1 MATLNLKGDYGV
13 EILSYY
19 LWGAEKEGKAP
30 TRSEIADEKWIDKKA
45 VTVSIKASE
54 YMQYVDRYTNAK
66 SFGIFNKFF
75 NKIFT
80 QSELQSVNATLNSD
94 GNYELNLKQISKIIY
109 GEEDYLTKEKGINR
123 VLGVS
128 HYKLDTNSS
137 DYAKRAF
144 TFGSTKMTYDINV
157 KFIIDG
163 KTLQAKALND
173 LAIYPKDDD
182 FDFVGGAGSFLANHY
197 LEKLTDPSGIGRKVM
212 IKFDNDIKAISLRKD
227 EFLNLENKTNSQ
239 NSMNTDAFAKYFNNN
254 ILGSKV
260 IDYLDKDGK
269 LVMFGSS
276 GNDTLS
282 GTKAKNLDFDEFLFS
297 ELGGITNHYKKYVD
311 NGIHYID
318 GDGADSITGTDKD
331 DILKGGSGADTLNG
345 KEGYDIYY
353 ADNGDTIYD
362 FDGKG
367 RVYLHNTQLR
377 GGKFNENL
385 SSGNIEIYES
395 NDGNITYEYDTNS
408 KTLKAN
414 GLTIND
420 FDNEELEI
428 NLTKELVNEFA
439 ILSDTTGSMGG
450 AINSVKAQAID
461 IVNSAFERDPN
472 ARIGVFGYNDPS
484 VQTFTNL
491 TNDQGAVIS
500 AINSLYADDGG
511 DTPEMTYRGIYNAAN
526 SNWSEYSVKRIFIFG
541 DAPAKD
547 TDFKETAL
555 AALKP
560 NNSQSGIKTR
570 SAFSS
575 NSNDDSLSNIQVFA
589 IQTGGGDDVAKE
601 FREIAEFSGGAYIN
615 LATSGYDSVADILF
629 DMMNLGTSKSE
640 TIIGNDKNN
649 TLNGKGGDDI
659 LQGGLGSD
667 TYEFDDNFGKDTI
680 IETNPNNN
688 DKNIIKFNNL
698 TTIKDLTFT
707 QNANDLI
714 INHKNKQNSITI
726 KGFYTNETKI
736 SFLEFADGSKLSN
749 TDLKDFALMQ
759 NNKSMLHYAQANEPN
774 LNENLKSTFFMADKN
789 TPSNI
794 SGAMLNDSLIGSDK
808 NDSIWGGYGN
818 DILIGKKGN
827 DTLNG
832 GKGDDKYI
840 YTKFDGSDIIQDN
853 GGSDTLVLRG
863 ISKDEANFTQS
874 GKDLIIS
881 FNFNNDKI
889 TIKDH
894 FKWLFGKPNKI
905 ENIIFDKDE
914 NLTISQIDEFITN
927 KWNKITYNDI
937 SNKFNSNISE
947 SVGEFISQ
955 EKIDKIIEQINT
967 YSDDKGLGN
976 FAFNDIQNSQ
986 NLQLY
991 GV

>member
-1 MATLNLKGDYGV
+1 MQNLFNT
-13 EILSYY
+13 I
-19 LWGAEKEGKAP
+19 
-30 TRSEIADEKWIDKKA
+30 I
-45 VTVSIKASE
+45 
-54 YMQYVDRYTNAK
+54 DRYKNIVK
-66 SFGIFNKFF
+66 NKVGQAVYD
-75 NKIFT
+75 K
-80 QSELQSVNATLNSD
+80 LDNSD
-94 GNYELNLKQISKIIY
+94 EMIALVSLAYNSGGSLIGNNLVKAIKDGDRVAAWYEIRY
-109 GEEDYLTKEKGINR
+109 GSNAERSDGLQNRRTKESDIFGLYDSSSISDNEAKHVIRFLESKRTHIESYLKACNP
-123 VLGVS
+123 
-128 HYKLDTNSS
+128 NSQS
-137 DYAKRAF
+137 SY
-144 TFGSTKMTYDINV
+144 N
-157 KFIIDG
+157 
-163 KTLQAKALND
+163 LND
-173 LAIYPKDDD
+173 LNEELRPAINLLVSKYGDREIN
-182 FDFVGGAGSFLANHY
+182 ANDI
-197 LEKLTDPSGIGRKVM
+197 LNRNGKIIIGQGIGQIPEKHADGATGINDSLNGTNGNDLIFAERG
-212 IKFDNDIKAISLRKD
+212 NDIVNA
-227 EFLNLENKTNSQ
+227 
-239 NSMNTDAFAKYFNNN
+239 
-254 ILGSKV
+254 G
-260 IDYLDKDGK
+260 G
-269 LVMFGSS
+269 
-276 GNDTLS
+276 GNDVIY
-282 GTKAKNLDFDEFLFS
+282 G
-297 ELGGITNHYKKYVD
+297 
-311 NGIHYID
+311 
-318 GDGADSITGTDKD
+318 GDGS
-331 DILKGGSGADTLNG
+331 DTLNG
-345 KEGYDIYY
+345 GSGYDTYY
-353 ADNGDTIYD
+353 ADNQDTIYD
-362 FDGKG
+362 SDGKG
-367 RVYLHNTQLR
+367 RVYLNNTQLR

-385 SSGNIEIYES
+385 SSGNIKIYES

-575 NSNDDSLSNIQVFA
+575 NSNDDNLSNIQVFA

-818 DILIGKKGN
+818 DILIGKKWN

-894 FKWLFGKPNKI
+894 FKGLLRSNKI

-914 NLTISQIDEFITN
+914 NLTISQIDEFIAN

-976 FAFNDIQNSQ
+976 FAFNDTQNSQ

>member
-239 NSMNTDAFAKYFNNN
+239 SSMDIDAFAYYFNNN
-254 ILGSKV
+254 ILSSRV

-282 GTKAKNLDFDEFLFS
+282 GTKAKNLDFDELLFS

-311 NGIHYID
+311 NGIHYIG

-362 FDGKG
+362 SDGKG
-367 RVYLHNTQLR
+367 RVYLNNTQLR

-555 AALKP
+555 TALKP
-560 NNSQSGIKTR
+560 NSTKTR
-570 SAFSS
+570 DAFK
-575 NSNDDSLSNIQVFA
+575 SNDSDLNNIQVFA
-589 IQTGGGDDVAKE
+589 IQTGGGAEVAKE

-615 LATSGYDSVADILF
+615 LATSDYESVADILF
-629 DMMNLGTSKSE
+629 DMMNLGTNKSE

-853 GGSDTLVLRG
+853 GGSDTLVLKG

-894 FKWLFGKPNKI
+894 FKGLLRSNKI

>member
-1 MATLNLKGDYGV
+1 
-13 EILSYY
+13 
-19 LWGAEKEGKAP
+19 
-30 TRSEIADEKWIDKKA
+30 
-45 VTVSIKASE
+45 
-54 YMQYVDRYTNAK
+54 
-66 SFGIFNKFF
+66 
-75 NKIFT
+75 
-80 QSELQSVNATLNSD
+80 
-94 GNYELNLKQISKIIY
+94 
-109 GEEDYLTKEKGINR
+109 
-123 VLGVS
+123 
-128 HYKLDTNSS
+128 
-137 DYAKRAF
+137 
-144 TFGSTKMTYDINV
+144 
-157 KFIIDG
+157 
-163 KTLQAKALND
+163 
-173 LAIYPKDDD
+173 
-182 FDFVGGAGSFLANHY
+182 
-197 LEKLTDPSGIGRKVM
+197 
-212 IKFDNDIKAISLRKD
+212 
-227 EFLNLENKTNSQ
+227 
-239 NSMNTDAFAKYFNNN
+239 
-254 ILGSKV
+254 
-260 IDYLDKDGK
+260 
-269 LVMFGSS
+269 
-276 GNDTLS
+276 
-282 GTKAKNLDFDEFLFS
+282 
-297 ELGGITNHYKKYVD
+297 
-311 NGIHYID
+311 
-318 GDGADSITGTDKD
+318 
-331 DILKGGSGADTLNG
+331 
-345 KEGYDIYY
+345 
-353 ADNGDTIYD
+353 
-362 FDGKG
+362 
-367 RVYLHNTQLR
+367 
-377 GGKFNENL
+377 
-385 SSGNIEIYES
+385 
-395 NDGNITYEYDTNS
+395 
-408 KTLKAN
+408 
-414 GLTIND
+414 
-420 FDNEELEI
+420 
-428 NLTKELVNEFA
+428 
-439 ILSDTTGSMGG
+439 
-450 AINSVKAQAID
+450 
-461 IVNSAFERDPN
+461 
-472 ARIGVFGYNDPS
+472 
-484 VQTFTNL
+484 
-491 TNDQGAVIS
+491 
-500 AINSLYADDGG
+500 
-511 DTPEMTYRGIYNAAN
+511 MTYRGIYNAAN

-575 NSNDDSLSNIQVFA
+575 NSNDNSLSNIQVFA

-714 INHKNKQNSITI
+714 INHKNKQNNITI

-881 FNFNNDKI
+881 FNFNDDKI
-889 TIKDH
+889 TIKNH

>member
-30 TRSEIADEKWIDKKA
+30 TRSEIVDEKWIDKKA

-75 NKIFT
+75 NKTFT
-80 QSELQSVNATLNSD
+80 RSELQSVNATLNSD
-94 GNYELNLKQISKIIY
+94 ENYELNLKQISKIIY

-144 TFGSTKMTYDINV
+144 VFGSTQISYDTKV

-163 KTLQAKALND
+163 STLKAKTLSNLI
-173 LAIYPKDDD
+173 IYPLDDN
-182 FDFVGGAGSFLANHY
+182 FDFVGGLGTAIPNHY
-197 LEKLTDPSGIGRKVM
+197 LKKLTDPSNIGKTVA
-212 IKFDNDIKAISLRKD
+212 IKFENDVKPISLTRD
-227 EFLNLENKTNSQ
+227 EFINLENKTNVKSD
-239 NSMNTDAFAKYFNNN
+239 MNTDAFAHYFNND
-254 ILGSKV
+254 ILSSKV

-269 LVMFGSS
+269 LVMFGSN
-276 GNDTLS
+276 GKDTLS
-282 GTKAKNLDFDEFLFS
+282 GTQAKNLDFDEFLFS
-297 ELGGITNHYKKYVD
+297 EFGGVANHYKKYVD
-311 NGIHYID
+311 NGIHYIG

-362 FDGKG
+362 SDGKG
-367 RVYLHNTQLR
+367 RVYLNNTQLR

-601 FREIAEFSGGAYIN
+601 FIEIAEFSGGAYIN

-759 NNKSMLHYAQANEPN
+759 NNKSILHYAQANEPN

-818 DILIGKKGN
+818 DILMGKKGD

-840 YTKFDGSDIIQDN
+840 YTKFDGNDTIQDN
-853 GGSDTLVLRG
+853 GGSDTLVLKG
-863 ISKDEANFTQS
+863 ISKDEANFTKQ

-889 TIKDH
+889 TIKNH
-894 FKWLFGKPNKI
+894 FKGLLKSNKI

-914 NLTISQIDEFITN
+914 NLTISQIDEFIAN

-976 FAFNDIQNSQ
+976 FAFNDTQNSQ

>member
-1 MATLNLKGDYGV
+1 MD
-13 EILSYY
+13 
-19 LWGAEKEGKAP
+19 W
-30 TRSEIADEKWIDKKA
+30 
-45 VTVSIKASE
+45 
-54 YMQYVDRYTNAK
+54 
-66 SFGIFNKFF
+66 
-75 NKIFT
+75 
-80 QSELQSVNATLNSD
+80 
-94 GNYELNLKQISKIIY
+94 
-109 GEEDYLTKEKGINR
+109 
-123 VLGVS
+123 
-128 HYKLDTNSS
+128 
-137 DYAKRAF
+137 
-144 TFGSTKMTYDINV
+144 
-157 KFIIDG
+157 
-163 KTLQAKALND
+163 
-173 LAIYPKDDD
+173 
-182 FDFVGGAGSFLANHY
+182 
-197 LEKLTDPSGIGRKVM
+197 
-212 IKFDNDIKAISLRKD
+212 
-227 EFLNLENKTNSQ
+227 
-239 NSMNTDAFAKYFNNN
+239 
-254 ILGSKV
+254 
-260 IDYLDKDGK
+260 
-269 LVMFGSS
+269 
-276 GNDTLS
+276 
-282 GTKAKNLDFDEFLFS
+282 
-297 ELGGITNHYKKYVD
+297 
-311 NGIHYID
+311 
-318 GDGADSITGTDKD
+318 
-331 DILKGGSGADTLNG
+331 
-345 KEGYDIYY
+345 
-353 ADNGDTIYD
+353 
-362 FDGKG
+362 
-367 RVYLHNTQLR
+367 
-377 GGKFNENL
+377 
-385 SSGNIEIYES
+385 
-395 NDGNITYEYDTNS
+395 
-408 KTLKAN
+408 
-414 GLTIND
+414 LTIND

-491 TNDQGAVIS
+491 TNDQGAIIS
-500 AINSLYADDGG
+500 AINSLYAKDGG
-511 DTPEMTYRGIYNAAN
+511 DYEEMTYHGIYNAAN
-526 SNWSEYSVKRIFIFG
+526 ANWSEYSVKRIFIFG

-547 TDFKETAL
+547 TEFKETAL
-555 AALKP
+555 AALRP
-560 NNSQSGIKTR
+560 NISQGGIKTR
-570 SAFSS
+570 SAFDANFT
-575 NSNDDSLSNIQVFA
+575 NSNENDLNNIQVFT
-589 IQTGGGDDVAKE
+589 IQTGGGADVEKE
-601 FREIAEFSGGAYIN
+601 FKEIAEFSGGAYIN

-659 LQGGLGSD
+659 LSGGNGSD
-667 TYEFDDNFGKDTI
+667 TYLFDDNFGKDTI
-680 IETNPNNN
+680 IETNPNNK
-688 DKNIIKFNNL
+688 DTNIIKFTNNTRL
-698 TTIKDLTFT
+698 SDLTFT

-759 NNKSMLHYAQANEPN
+759 NNKSILHYAQANEPN

-853 GGSDTLVLRG
+853 GGSDTLVLKG

-881 FNFNNDKI
+881 FNFNDDKI
-889 TIKDH
+889 TIKNH

-914 NLTISQIDEFITN
+914 NLELSQIDNFIAN
-927 KWNKITYNDI
+927 KYNKITYNDI

>member
-30 TRSEIADEKWIDKKA
+30 TRSEIVDEKWIDKKA

-75 NKIFT
+75 NKTFT
-80 QSELQSVNATLNSD
+80 RSELQSVNATLNSD
-94 GNYELNLKQISKIIY
+94 ENYELNLKQISKIIY

-144 TFGSTKMTYDINV
+144 VFGSTQISYDTKV

-163 KTLQAKALND
+163 STLKAKTLSNLI
-173 LAIYPKDDD
+173 IYPLDDN
-182 FDFVGGAGSFLANHY
+182 FDFVGGLGTAIPNHY
-197 LEKLTDPSGIGRKVM
+197 LKKLTDPSNIGKTVA
-212 IKFDNDIKAISLRKD
+212 IKFENDVKPISLTRD
-227 EFLNLENKTNSQ
+227 EFINLENKTNVKSD
-239 NSMNTDAFAKYFNNN
+239 MNTDAFAHYFNND
-254 ILGSKV
+254 ILSSKV

-269 LVMFGSS
+269 LVMFGSN
-276 GNDTLS
+276 GKDTLS
-282 GTKAKNLDFDEFLFS
+282 GTQAKNLDFDEFLFS
-297 ELGGITNHYKKYVD
+297 EFGGVANHYKKYVD
-311 NGIHYID
+311 NGIHYIG

-362 FDGKG
+362 SDGKG
-367 RVYLHNTQLR
+367 RVYLNNTQLR

-500 AINSLYADDGG
+500 AINSLYADNGG

-601 FREIAEFSGGAYIN
+601 FIEIAEFSGGAYIN

-759 NNKSMLHYAQANEPN
+759 NNKSILHYAQANEPN

-818 DILIGKKGN
+818 DILMGKKGD

-840 YTKFDGSDIIQDN
+840 YTKFDGNDTIQDN
-853 GGSDTLVLRG
+853 GGSDTLVLKG
-863 ISKDEANFTQS
+863 ISKDEANFTKQ

-889 TIKDH
+889 TIKNH
-894 FKWLFGKPNKI
+894 FKGLLKSNKI

-914 NLTISQIDEFITN
+914 NLTISQIDEFIAN

-976 FAFNDIQNSQ
+976 FAFNDTQNSQ

>member
-1 MATLNLKGDYGV
+1 MSNKFTLTVKIVDSSATYTND
-13 EILSYY
+13 
-19 LWGAEKEGKAP
+19 EGKE
-30 TRSEIADEKWIDKKA
+30 SGSWFGH
-45 VTVSIKASE
+45 VWYSI
-54 YMQYVDRYTNAK
+54 
-66 SFGIFNKFF
+66 
-75 NKIFT
+75 
-80 QSELQSVNATLNSD
+80 SD
-94 GNYELNLKQISKIIY
+94 GISEKSYGYDKRKGVNSEDDTSYHKPYYYTGTITISEDQYNKLLNFGERDGENLYGFEDNNYDGLTNSCIDFTWKALSIAGFNPKDIQGDLIPSHNADDFDETLYKLLFGNNKEWEKSSANSGNYHVIY
-109 GEEDYLTKEKGINR
+109 GGKESDNIN
-123 VLGVS
+123 S
-128 HYKLDTNSS
+128 NSDTNSVYGG
-137 DYAKRAF
+137 DGDD
-144 TFGSTKMTYDINV
+144 TINGNFLDQ
-157 KFIIDG
+157 KLYGGDG
-163 KTLQAKALND
+163 ND
-173 LAIYPKDDD
+173 TIYGNDGINTI
-182 FDFVGGAGSFLANHY
+182 VGG
-197 LEKLTDPSGIGRKVM
+197 
-212 IKFDNDIKAISLRKD
+212 
-227 EFLNLENKTNSQ
+227 
-239 NSMNTDAFAKYFNNN
+239 
-254 ILGSKV
+254 
-260 IDYLDKDGK
+260 
-269 LVMFGSS
+269 S
-276 GNDTLS
+276 GNDKLYGGKGDDFIYAGKYMKGNNEIDSSETGGVNFLDGGYGSDILFGSAADDTLI
-282 GTKAKNLDFDEFLFS
+282 GGDDNYFDHLIGG
-297 ELGGITNHYKKYVD
+297 LGYDTYYAN
-311 NGIHYID
+311 
-318 GDGADSITGTDKD
+318 DKD
-331 DILKGGSGADTLNG
+331 
-345 KEGYDIYY
+345 
-353 ADNGDTIYD
+353 TITD
-362 FDGKG
+362 SDGKG
-367 RVYLHNTQLR
+367 RVYLNGTQLR
-377 GGKFNENL
+377 GGKFDENL
-385 SSGNIEIYES
+385 SSGNIEIYKS
-395 NDGNITYEYDTNS
+395 NDGSIIYEYNTSS
-408 KTLKAN
+408 KTLKVN
-414 GLTIND
+414 ELTIND

-450 AINSVKAQAID
+450 AINSVKNQAID
-461 IVNSAFERDPN
+461 IVNSAFVKDPN
-472 ARIGVFGYNDPS
+472 TKIGVFGYNDPS
-484 VQTFTNL
+484 VQTFSNL
-491 TNDQGAVIS
+491 TNDQGAIIS
-500 AINSLYADDGG
+500 AINSLYAKDGG
-511 DTPEMTYRGIYNAAN
+511 DYEEMTYHGIYNAAN
-526 SNWSEYSVKRIFIFG
+526 ANWSEYSVKRIFIFG

-555 AALKP
+555 AALRP
-560 NNSQSGIKTR
+560 NISQGGIKTR
-570 SAFSS
+570 SAFDANFT
-575 NSNDDSLSNIQVFA
+575 NSNENDLNNIQVFT
-589 IQTGGGDDVAKE
+589 IQTGDGDDVAKE

-976 FAFNDIQNSQ
+976 FAFNDTQNSQ

>member
-1 MATLNLKGDYGV
+1 MSNKFTLTVKIVDSSATYTNN
-13 EILSYY
+13 
-19 LWGAEKEGKAP
+19 EGKE
-30 TRSEIADEKWIDKKA
+30 SGSWFGHIWY
-45 VTVSIKASE
+45 SI
-54 YMQYVDRYTNAK
+54 
-66 SFGIFNKFF
+66 
-75 NKIFT
+75 
-80 QSELQSVNATLNSD
+80 SD
-94 GNYELNLKQISKIIY
+94 GISEKSYGYDKRKGVNSEDDTSYHKPYYYTGTITISEDQYNKLLNFGERDGENLYGFEDNNYDGLTNSCIDFTWKALSIAGFNPKDIQGDLIPSHNADDFDETLYKLLFGNNKEWEKSSANSGNYHVIY
-109 GEEDYLTKEKGINR
+109 GGKESDNIN
-123 VLGVS
+123 S
-128 HYKLDTNSS
+128 NSDTNSVYGG
-137 DYAKRAF
+137 D
-144 TFGSTKMTYDINV
+144 GDDIINGNFLDQ
-157 KFIIDG
+157 KLYGGDG
-163 KTLQAKALND
+163 ND
-173 LAIYPKDDD
+173 TIYGNDGMNTI
-182 FDFVGGAGSFLANHY
+182 VGG
-197 LEKLTDPSGIGRKVM
+197 
-212 IKFDNDIKAISLRKD
+212 
-227 EFLNLENKTNSQ
+227 
-239 NSMNTDAFAKYFNNN
+239 
-254 ILGSKV
+254 
-260 IDYLDKDGK
+260 
-269 LVMFGSS
+269 S
-276 GNDTLS
+276 GNDKLYGGKGDDFIYAGKYMKGNNEIDSSETGGVNFLDGGYGSDILFGSAADDTLI
-282 GTKAKNLDFDEFLFS
+282 GGDDNYFDHLIGG
-297 ELGGITNHYKKYVD
+297 LGYDTYYAN
-311 NGIHYID
+311 
-318 GDGADSITGTDKD
+318 DKD
-331 DILKGGSGADTLNG
+331 
-345 KEGYDIYY
+345 
-353 ADNGDTIYD
+353 TITD
-362 FDGKG
+362 SDGKG
-367 RVYLHNTQLR
+367 RVYLNGTQLR
-377 GGKFNENL
+377 GGKFDENL
-385 SSGNIEIYES
+385 SSGNIEIYKS
-395 NDGNITYEYDTNS
+395 NDGSIIYEYNTSS
-408 KTLKAN
+408 KTLKVN
-414 GLTIND
+414 ELTING

-450 AINSVKAQAID
+450 AINSVKNQAID
-461 IVNSAFERDPN
+461 IVNSAFVKDPN
-472 ARIGVFGYNDPS
+472 TKIGVFGYNDPS
-484 VQTFTNL
+484 VQTFSNL

-500 AINSLYADDGG
+500 AINSLYAKDGG
-511 DTPEMTYRGIYNAAN
+511 DYEEMTYHGIYNAAN
-526 SNWSEYSVKRIFIFG
+526 ANWSEYSVKRIFIFG

-547 TDFKETAL
+547 TEFKETAL
-555 AALKP
+555 AALRP
-560 NNSQSGIKTR
+560 NISQGGIKTR

-589 IQTGGGDDVAKE
+589 IQTGGGADVEKE
-601 FREIAEFSGGAYIN
+601 FKELAQFSGGAYIN
-615 LATSGYDSVADILF
+615 LATSGYESVADILF
-629 DMMNLGTSKSE
+629 DMMNLGTNKSE
-640 TIIGNDKNN
+640 TIIGNDKDN
-649 TLNGKGGDDI
+649 TIDGKGGDDI
-659 LQGGLGSD
+659 LSGGNGSD
-667 TYEFDDNFGKDTI
+667 TYIFDDHFGKDTI
-680 IETNPNNN
+680 IETNPNNK
-688 DKNIIKFNNL
+688 DTNIIKFTNNTRL
-698 TTIKDLTFT
+698 SDLTFT

-736 SFLEFADGSKLSN
+736 SFLEFADGSKLTN
-749 TDLKDFALMQ
+749 TNLKDLAYLQ
-759 NNKSMLHYAQANEPN
+759 SNKPILHYAN
-774 LNENLKSTFFMADKN
+774 LNERLLNTYAKSAFFMANND
-789 TPSNI
+789 TSSNI
-794 SGAMLNDSLIGSDK
+794 SGGLLNDALIGSDK
-808 NDSIWGGYGN
+808 DDNINGGYGN